1 MDKIYVDA
9 GLFAV
14 ADQIAEDYLP
24 PSLFR
29 WRRRFVDKLRLR
41 TAIYN
46 ALVSA
51 HRSALD
57 EHNGKP
63 GGKP

>member
-1 MDKIYVDA
+1 VGKIYVDA

-14 ADQIAEDYLP
+14 ADQIAEDHLP
-24 PSLFR
+24 PRLLR
-29 WRRRFVDKLRLR
+29 WRRRLVDKLRLR

-51 HRSALD
+51 RRSALE
-57 EHNGKP
+57 EHNGK
-63 GGKP
+63 